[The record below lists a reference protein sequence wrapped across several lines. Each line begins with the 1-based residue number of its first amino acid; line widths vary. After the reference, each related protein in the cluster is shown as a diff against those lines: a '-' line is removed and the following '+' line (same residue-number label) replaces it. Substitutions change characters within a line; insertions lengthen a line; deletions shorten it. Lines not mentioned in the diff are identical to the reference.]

1 MSNLWLLISIIIA
14 IVGMIAI
21 NDKILRIPEM
31 YRNAIV
37 YIAFGALIVILIM
50 NPGKNTGSW
59 ERFFVNPRNSYNGQV
74 PTVYSKDIFYGD
86 NVMKPGYIAGVNE
99 TIGDTAI

>member
-1 MSNLWLLISIIIA
+1 MSNLWLLISIAIA
-14 IVGMIAI
+14 IVGMLVIH
-21 NDKILRIPEM
+21 NKILRIPEM
-31 YRNAIV
+31 YRKVIIH
-37 YIAFGALIVILIM
+37 IAFIALIVILIM
-50 NPGKNTGSW
+50 NPGKNSGSW